1 MEQTKLVNLPLI
13 GNVQHGE
20 KIDNKVKEYGY
31 FIAKTKN
38 THMQSYIEKFDKL
51 FKGKQSI
58 EIEFFCEEPL
68 TKKYVR
74 YNQSGEV
81 CRCPE
86 NSNQATQKVKNG
98 WQQIECKGSECQY
111 RQKNEAG
118 KCACN
123 RIGWLK
129 FLIPSISTDRIFLM
143 KITGQTSINQLDNY
157 IKLQK
162 IQGKSIKGLYTLFLY
177 QKEQTNSLCETH
189 KNYLVDIVKKDEFDS
204 NKPIP
209 QNTQNEKELSTIN
222 TQNVNNK
229 AEKQKITQIAA
240 NKSTTST
247 IQKQTQNVETEKTAD
262 TKTTT
267 KNDTKT
273 SAKKETKSKSK
284 KDNAKSQDKVTETS
298 EKTEKVDLDNCY
310 ALLRTFTKKIVYNGQ
325 PKEYTMGE
333 FADMNDKISEIAVKP
348 EDANELLECDLG
360 TFVRLEIKDVGNIK
374 FAVNLEFI
382 EKATKKIAA

>member
-209 QNTQNEKELSTIN
+209 QNTKNEKELSTIN

-348 EDANELLECDLG
+348 EDAKELLECDLG

>member
-98 WQQIECKGSECQY
+98 WQQIECKGPECQY

>member
-267 KNDTKT
+267 KSETKT
-273 SAKKETKSKSK
+273 SAKKEIKSKSK

-348 EDANELLECDLG
+348 EDAKELLECDLG

>member
-98 WQQIECKGSECQY
+98 WQQIECKGPECQY

-267 KNDTKT
+267 KSETKT

>member
-1 MEQTKLVNLPLI
+1 MEQTRLVNLPII
-13 GNVQHGE
+13 GRIQHGE

-98 WQQIECKGSECQY
+98 WQQIECKGPECQY

-189 KNYLVDIVKKDEFDS
+189 KNYLVDIVKKDEFKS

-267 KNDTKT
+267 KSETKT

>member
-1 MEQTKLVNLPLI
+1 MEQTRLVNLPII
-13 GNVQHGE
+13 GRVQHGE

-31 FIAKTKN
+31 FIAKTQDAY
-38 THMQSYIEKFDKL
+38 MQSYVEKFDKL

-58 EIEFFCEEPL
+58 DIEFFSENPL
-68 TKKYVR
+68 SKKYVR

-81 CRCPE
+81 CRCPQG
-86 NSNQATQKVKNG
+86 SNQATQRVKNG
-98 WQQIECKGSECQY
+98 WQQIECKGPECQY

-209 QNTQNEKELSTIN
+209 QNAQNEKELSTIN

-229 AEKQKITQIAA
+229 AEKQKITQITA

-247 IQKQTQNVETEKTAD
+247 IQKQTQNVDTEKTAD

-267 KNDTKT
+267 KSETKT

>member
-267 KNDTKT
+267 KSETKT

>member
-209 QNTQNEKELSTIN
+209 QNTKNEKELSTIN

-229 AEKQKITQIAA
+229 AEKQKITQIAT

-348 EDANELLECDLG
+348 EDAKELLECDLG

>member
-209 QNTQNEKELSTIN
+209 QNTKNEKELSTIN

>member
-209 QNTQNEKELSTIN
+209 QNTKNEKELSTIN

-229 AEKQKITQIAA
+229 AEKQKITQIAT

-310 ALLRTFTKKIVYNGQ
+310 ALLRTFTKKIIYNGQ

-348 EDANELLECDLG
+348 EDAKELLECDLG

>member
-98 WQQIECKGSECQY
+98 WQQIECKGPECQY

-118 KCACN
+118 KRACN

-262 TKTTT
+262 TKITT
-267 KNDTKT
+267 KSETKT

-348 EDANELLECDLG
+348 EDAKELLECDLG

>member
-1 MEQTKLVNLPLI
+1 MEQTRLVNLPII
-13 GNVQHGE
+13 GRVQHGE

-51 FKGKQSI
+51 LKGKQSI

-209 QNTQNEKELSTIN
+209 QITQNQKELSTGN
-222 TQNVNNK
+222 TQNVNSQV
-229 AEKQKITQIAA
+229 EKQEIMQTIT
-240 NKSTTST
+240 NKSTTSNNVNQEQSEKEQDNKT
-247 IQKQTQNVETEKTAD
+247 VVNKQTE
-262 TKTTT
+262 TTT
-267 KNDTKT
+267 KKTTKR
-273 SAKKETKSKSK
+273 KSK
-284 KDNAKSQDKVTETS
+284 KEDSKEQEKTTETP
-298 EKTEKVDLDNCY
+298 KNTENNNFDDCY
-310 ALLRTFTKKIVYNGQ
+310 ALLRTFTKNIMNKGQ
-325 PKEYTMGE
+325 PKEYVMGE
-333 FADMNDKISEIAVKP
+333 FADMKDQVSEIAIKP
-348 EDANELLECDLG
+348 EYVDELLECDLG
-360 TFVRLEIKDVGNIK
+360 TVVRLDIQDVGNIK
-374 FAVNLEFI
+374 FAVKLEFI
-382 EKATKKIAA
+382 EKRQKQIAA

>member
-98 WQQIECKGSECQY
+98 WQQIECKGPECQY

-222 TQNVNNK
+222 TQNVNNE
-229 AEKQKITQIAA
+229 AEKQKITQITA

-267 KNDTKT
+267 KSETKT

>member
-209 QNTQNEKELSTIN
+209 QNTKNEKELSTIN

-229 AEKQKITQIAA
+229 AEKQKITQIAT

-284 KDNAKSQDKVTETS
+284 KDNAKSQNKVTETS
-298 EKTEKVDLDNCY
+298 EKTENVNLDNCY

-348 EDANELLECDLG
+348 EDAKELLECDLG